1 MNAHVPTGNPAR
13 PTTAIDQPDFVTL
26 RPATGDE
33 HLLRLYCMPP
43 AGMNAAYFQAFTPY
57 LPTTISVHALQLP
70 GRGRA
75 TGTPVHTD
83 PHRLGQLLAERIRQD
98 DDGHPYAVFGHSVG
112 ALIAHETVTSLTR
125 QGHRPPTLLALS
137 AMAAPHH
144 PDFTARAPDVL
155 LGGREGIEKLFGRL
169 PDHAAHDPRALIN
182 TWIPKLADLLLAL
195 QSPPHQGPPL
205 DTQLALYGGE
215 DDPVISPD
223 ALAGWN
229 DITSRPA
236 TPRLF
241 PGNHTYP
248 LDNVQALSS
257 RLTADIVTSLRG
269 WYVQPTA
276 PAHTRGSVHEPVIQ
290 GPVSNVTRTR

>member
-1 MNAHVPTGNPAR
+1 MNAHDPTGGSAR
-13 PTTAIDQPDFVTL
+13 RATAVDQPDFVAL
-26 RPATGDE
+26 SPATGDE

-43 AGMNAAYFQAFTPY
+43 AGMSAPYFQAFTSY
-57 LPTTISVHALQLP
+57 LPATVSVHALQLP

-75 TGTPVHTD
+75 IGTAVHTD
-83 PHRLGQLLAERIRQD
+83 PHHLGRLLAERIRQD
-98 DDGHPYAVFGHSVG
+98 DNGHPYAVFGHSVG
-112 ALIAHETVTSLTR
+112 ALLAYETVKCLTR

-144 PDFTARAPDVL
+144 PDFTTRAPDVL

-169 PDHAAHDPRALIN
+169 PDHAGQDPRALIN
-182 TWIPKLADLLLAL
+182 TWIPMLADLLLAL
-195 QSPPHQGPPL
+195 QFPPHQGPPL

-215 DDPVISPD
+215 DDPVISPE

-229 DITSRPA
+229 DISSQPA

-248 LDNVQALSS
+248 LDNVEALSA
-257 RLTADIVTSLRG
+257 RLTADIATSLRG
-269 WYVQPTA
+269 RA
-276 PAHTRGSVHEPVIQ
+276 C
-290 GPVSNVTRTR
+290 PVSGSGSHSGG

>member
-1 MNAHVPTGNPAR
+1 MNAPGPTDGSVR
-13 PTTAIDQPDFVTL
+13 LDTALDQPDFVAL

-43 AGMNAAYFQAFTPY
+43 AGMSAPYFQAFIPY
-57 LPTTISVHALQLP
+57 LPATVSVHALQLP

-83 PHRLGQLLAERIRQD
+83 PHRLGQLLAERIRQGD
-98 DDGHPYAVFGHSVG
+98 NGHPYAVFGHSVG
-112 ALIAHETVTSLTR
+112 SLIAYETVKCVMR

-144 PDFTARAPDVL
+144 PDFTAKAPDVL

-169 PDHAAHDPRALIN
+169 PDHAGHDPRALIN
-182 TWIPKLADLLLAL
+182 TWIPMLADLLLAL
-195 QSPPHQGPPL
+195 QFPPHQGPPL
-205 DTQLALYGGE
+205 DTQLALYGGA
-215 DDPVISPD
+215 DDPVISPE

-229 DITSRPA
+229 DISGQPA

-241 PGNHTYP
+241 PGTHTYP
-248 LDNVQALSS
+248 LDNVEALSS
-257 RLTADIVTSLRG
+257 RLTTDIVTSLRG
-269 WYVQPTA
+269 WVCPVNG
-276 PAHTRGSVHEPVIQ
+276 PGSDAGECPL
-290 GPVSNVTRTR
+290 GNPRNRAWS

>member
-1 MNAHVPTGNPAR
+1 MSAHTPTYSAAR
-13 PTTAIDQPDFVTL
+13 ATTTDQPDFVTL
-26 RPATGDE
+26 RPATGDA

-43 AGMNAAYFQAFTPY
+43 AGMSASYFQAFASH
-57 LPTTISVHALQLP
+57 LPSAVGLHALQLP

-83 PHRLGQLLAERIRQD
+83 PHRLGQFLAERISQD

-112 ALIAHETVTSLTR
+112 SLIAYETVTCLTR
-125 QGHRPPTLLALS
+125 RGHHPPTLLALS

-144 PDFTARAPDVL
+144 PEFTAQAPNVL

-169 PDHAAHDPRALIN
+169 PHRADHDPRALIN
-182 TWIPKLADLLLAL
+182 TWIPMLADLLLAL
-195 QSPPHQGPPL
+195 QFPPHQGPPL

-229 DITSRPA
+229 DISSRPA

-248 LDNVQALSS
+248 LGNVEALSS
-257 RLTADIVTSLRG
+257 RLTADLVASLRG
-269 WYVQPTA
+269 WVCPVNGPGS
-276 PAHTRGSVHEPVIQ
+276 PAGECPVGDLRNGRPS
-290 GPVSNVTRTR
+290 GP